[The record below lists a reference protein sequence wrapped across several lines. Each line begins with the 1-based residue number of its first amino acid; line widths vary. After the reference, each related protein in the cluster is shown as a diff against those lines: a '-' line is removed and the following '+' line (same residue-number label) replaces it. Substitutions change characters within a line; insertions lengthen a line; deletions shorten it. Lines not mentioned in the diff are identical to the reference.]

1 MSPYSCLITL
11 VIHSVSILSLRLG
24 SYPEKLSDKLAH
36 EKFDFYS
43 VEQYIVI
50 KFSDSRLSYLAVEE

>member
-1 MSPYSCLITL
+1 MYKRQ
-11 VIHSVSILSLRLG
+11 IHSVSILSLRLG